1 MYARSRLLRSF
12 RLALLVLSSLSV
24 LFLGGIGRTSSAE
37 VPQPS
42 IPEGIGPLP
51 DFSKGA
57 KSGVFVT
64 REHIDKYRALF
75 PRELA
80 ELISSNEFVC
90 EVALNPQRPEL
101 FEQIPGNQAEP
112 PAITVD
118 GSLSPVPQKVTGPI
132 FPTISE
138 ATEENN
144 RTRRAYEVLW
154 NAHSALWSLRSS
166 AHNLML
172 TIFKEPRSEG
182 HKVEFL
188 AERVYPQSLGVK
200 PGRLES
206 LFREKISATAPQII
220 SPLKWLTLR
229 FVGDVED
236 YVWVSSPIT
245 SKTRQLTGSNRSDLL
260 FSGAFAPDE
269 LFVWSGKAEY
279 VEPTSLSLVSMLVPV
294 LETPMGD
301 ASVRSESCQKLD
313 FGGGPLALNAQTQR
327 FRNGPGWVPTNVR
340 FVVRSVWRIELIARD
355 PFSLDARQTLYV
367 DALTY
372 QPIYRSVWEHDGRPR
387 RFALGVLGST
397 IGSGTYRPTWAGQI
411 LFATADGGRSVL
423 VPTSVET
430 CDALVPGRTL
440 DDFDPSKIAPAST
453 AEKTAQKAQ
462 ATAAVPQEIHES
474 GE

>member
-1 MYARSRLLRSF
+1 MNVWSRLLCSF
-12 RLALLVLSSLSV
+12 RLALFVLPSLSV
-24 LFLGGIGRTSSAE
+24 VLVGGFGGTSSAE
-37 VPQPS
+37 VPQPA
-42 IPEGIGPLP
+42 IPEGVGPLP

-80 ELISSNEFVC
+80 ELIGSNEFVC

-101 FEQIPGNQAEP
+101 FEQIVKNSGEP
-112 PAITVD
+112 PAITAG
-118 GSLSPVPQKVTGPI
+118 GSLLPVPQKITGPI
-132 FPTISE
+132 FPTTPE
-138 ATEENN
+138 ATVESN

-154 NAHSALWSLRSS
+154 NAHSAPWSLRSS
-166 AHNLML
+166 AHSLML
-172 TIFKEPRSEG
+172 TIFKESRSEG

-206 LFREKISATAPQII
+206 LFREKISATAPRII

-245 SKTRQLTGSNRSDLL
+245 GKTRQLTSSNRSDLL
-260 FSGAFAPDE
+260 FAGAFTPDE

-279 VEPTSLSLVSMLVPV
+279 VEPSSLSLVPMLVPV
-294 LETPMGD
+294 LEAPMGE
-301 ASVRSESCQKLD
+301 ASVGSESCQKLD

-327 FRNGPGWVPTNVR
+327 FRNGPGWIPTNVR
-340 FVVRSVWRIELIARD
+340 FVVRAVWKLELTAKD

-372 QPIYRSVWEHDGRPR
+372 QPIYRAVWEHDGRPR
-387 RFALGVLGST
+387 RFVLGVLGST
-397 IGSGTYRPTWAGQI
+397 IESGAYRPTWAGQI
-411 LFATADGGRSVL
+411 LFSTADGGRSVL

-430 CDALVPGRTL
+430 CDALVPGRAL
-440 DDFDPSKIAPAST
+440 DDFDPATMAPTST
-453 AEKTAQKAQ
+453 TEKTAQKVQQSAVAAQ
-462 ATAAVPQEIHES
+462 EAHES
-474 GE
+474 G